1 MAIVFVNLYERA
13 GQLSSDSTKKTAG
26 DRKPLLSHSI
36 EDASQHRSQNR
47 ENTRLGGRKERIYP
61 LNALFADV
69 IHRGKFIP
77 VKVIFFFQPF
87 GPL

>member
-13 GQLSSDSTKKTAG
+13 GQLSSDSSKKTAG
-26 DRKPLLSHSI
+26 DREPLLSHSI
-36 EDASQHRSQNR
+36 EDAGQHRSQKC
-47 ENTRLGGRKERIYP
+47 ETTRFGGRKERIYP

-77 VKVIFFFQPF
+77 VKVIFLFQPF